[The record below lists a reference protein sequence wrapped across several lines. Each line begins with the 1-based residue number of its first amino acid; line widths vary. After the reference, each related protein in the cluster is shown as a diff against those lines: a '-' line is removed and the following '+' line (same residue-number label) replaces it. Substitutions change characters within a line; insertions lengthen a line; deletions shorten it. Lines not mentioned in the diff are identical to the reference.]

1 MFKDYKLPEHFKVC
15 DTPVGEVFKVSMS
28 LSNETN
34 DQSILH
40 KKGLVV
46 GFETNQF
53 LLEQIQ
59 TLAID
64 KAAESDNKIFIDVRE
79 GHDMFSLER
88 ILRREISRI
97 EKKYAIYAA
106 DDYVLSLPLGY
117 IFGEKDYRNPFK
129 KTFITTYRNAIF
141 KKVILLDEIKIHYKM
156 QPERRDEFSTRYTI
170 ASSSQTDSIVVCIV
184 DSDESPM
191 YREMIAHKRDV
202 NISNLL
208 EITKS
213 FN

>member
-1 MFKDYKLPEHFKVC
+1 MLKDYKLPDHFKVC
-15 DTPVGEVFKVSMS
+15 DSPVGEVFKISMS
-28 LSNETN
+28 CSNE
-34 DQSILH
+34 QSIVYER
-40 KKGLVV
+40 GLIE
-46 GFETNQF
+46 GYETNKF

-64 KAAESDNKIFIDVRE
+64 KAAESDNKIFIDVRG
-79 GHDMFSLER
+79 GHDIFSLER
-88 ILRREISRI
+88 ILQREISRI
-97 EKKYAIYAA
+97 EKKYALFAT
-106 DDYVLSLPLGY
+106 DDFVANYPSGY
-117 IFGEKDYRNPFK
+117 IFGERSGHDPFK
-129 KTFITTYRNAIF
+129 KTFIKTYTNAIF
-141 KKVILLDEIKIHYKM
+141 KKIILFDEIKIHFNM
-156 QPERRDEFSTRYTI
+156 QPERREEFSTRYTI

-202 NISNLL
+202 NISKLL